1 MNKPTHR
8 TQRTPRSK
16 YAVLHPIAAAA
27 GLLMTTAMAHAAC
40 SPGLPTVC
48 TGTDTVGIHDNASRV
63 VVDPG
68 ATVSTSNL
76 GGNEATLRIGVLQDN
91 AGTISST
98 GNGNAVIVTSGV
110 DLGSSAP
117 QVGVSTPLFG
127 AVNSGTISAENGV
140 GIYTRPEWR
149 PTGPGNPPI
158 SASDPIAVWNKDTGV
173 INIVNGT
180 GIAATGGV
188 QNDGQVNVS
197 TGTGI
202 NIFGPF
208 AGVAHNGATGKITVG
223 DGIGIQTAGITIVN
237 DGDIAITGSNPG
249 IGVYNRN
256 YDLNFLTDRNDVNN
270 GTISVANGIGMQ
282 GRIDY
287 NTNKITVGKGTGI
300 NAGTFGGNTA
310 GANIQVGTGIGI
322 NSGGKAVNNG
332 IIGVQSGI
340 GMNGPTGINQ
350 GGGVITVGSKSAT
363 GQQIGMLAIG
373 ATNDGNIAVQQAVPF
388 GTPAYTGTDMALAN
402 DTLSTGATGLAAYT
416 TGINSATG
424 TISVAGEK
432 ATGALVGMGGSPST
446 VLNNDGTINATGPN
460 SRGAVVLGSPTGQQA
475 LNNTGTITA
484 TGLNSSGAVVLGSTF
499 GVPDSAVGA
508 VTSTVNNSG
517 TISGS
522 GTGARGLTV
531 SMLSDA
537 SKATITNS
545 KTIEATGT
553 NSVGIALNPLGNAAA
568 AHPGAAITL
577 TNQAGATISGAG
589 KAIES
594 GYGNIT
600 FSNFGQVNGDVALAN
615 SHVNTVLVDSQS
627 QIAGNLDLGN
637 TTASTLILDGK
648 TDAIYSNVV
657 TGNTRL
663 AGTMI
668 KRGNTTWTLDS
679 DMPQHTGT
687 TVIEAGK
694 LYVNG
699 AIPNAAVIVNPG
711 TLLGGTGQTGGITI
725 AGTVVPGPAGPGQIG
740 TLTANGNVVFQPGST
755 FVTNVNAAGQAGLL
769 TATGGATIN
778 GGTVQVGVIGDQSAY
793 LPTTRYRL
801 VHGDAGVSG
810 QFSGLTHDFAFLSPR
825 LTYDPNNVYLEF
837 LRNAVSLDDPARTPN
852 QKAVGAN
859 LNDPSV
865 CASGR
870 LNAVCNSILTL
881 PRDQV
886 PGAYDQLS
894 GESYATLRRMALA
907 QSSRFY
913 REVGN
918 RMQQRLSAEAHAQPA
933 TGSNGAGSRTGNSVV
948 IGSPNKDGWLNA
960 QYATT
965 SAESD
970 GNGGGYRSHNFGV
983 IGGVDHHLNDKVV
996 VGFAADVDQTNAT
1009 FSDRNAK
1016 GKVTSAYAGG
1026 YVGYREGQ
1034 FTATGV
1040 VGGGYHRYDMDR
1052 SPTFGN
1058 FAGATSGKGSGT
1070 EVGAYGELNY
1080 RLTTSGPASVEPF
1093 IAGQV
1098 IRFRNGGFTEGG
1110 NSGAELD
1117 IRGNSGTATMAMV
1130 GTRLGYHWMG
1140 SAGMQRVSATLA
1152 WTHENGAINKG
1163 VVASFA
1169 GAPGSPT
1176 YTVHGP
1182 REHANGAMIGLDY
1195 TGTVARNLELMGR
1208 VAARYKHD
1216 FSDHAF
1222 YAGLRYSW

>member
-27 GLLMTTAMAHAAC
+27 GLLMTTAVAHAAC
-40 SPGLPTVC
+40 SPGGFVLC
-48 TGTDTVGIHDNASRV
+48 TGADTVGVHDNVSYV
-63 VVDPG
+63 QVEPG

-76 GGNEATLRIGVLQDN
+76 GGNEATLRIGVLQGN
-91 AGTISST
+91 LGTISST
-98 GNGNAVIVTSGV
+98 GNGNAVIVTSGIYL
-110 DLGSSAP
+110 DGKAP
-117 QVGVSTPLFG
+117 PNGVYKPRFG
-127 AVNSGTISAENGV
+127 ALNSGTISADTGV
-140 GIYTRPEWR
+140 GILTHPEWR

-158 SASDPIAVWNKDTGV
+158 PASDAIAVWNKSTGI
-173 INIVNGT
+173 INVTNGT
-180 GIAATGGV
+180 GIGASGEV
-188 QNDGQVNVS
+188 QNDGKITIGS
-197 TGTGI
+197 GTGI
-202 NIFGPF
+202 NVYGPF
-208 AGVAHNGATGKITVG
+208 ADVAHNGTTGKITVG
-223 DGIGIQTAGITIVN
+223 DGIGIQTSGITIVN
-237 DGDIAITGSNPG
+237 DGDITITGSKTTSIG
-249 IGVYNRN
+249 IYDRN
-256 YDLNFLTDRNDVNN
+256 YDQNFLTDRNDVNN
-270 GTISVANGIGMQ
+270 GTVNVANGIGMQ
-282 GRIDY
+282 TRIAY
-287 NTNKITVGKGTGI
+287 NTNKITVGNGMGI
-300 NAGTFGGNTA
+300 NAAALGGNTA
-310 GANIQVGTGIGI
+310 GANIQVATGIGI
-322 NSGGKAVNNG
+322 NSGGKAINNG
-332 IIGVQSGI
+332 IVGVQSGI
-340 GMNGPTGINQ
+340 GMNAPTGINQ

-363 GQQIGMLAIG
+363 GPQLGVLAIG
-373 ATNDGNIAVQQAVPF
+373 ATNDGSIAVQQAVPF
-388 GTPAYTGTDMALAN
+388 GTPAYTGTDTALAN
-402 DTLSTGATGLAAYT
+402 DAFNTGATGMAAYT
-416 TGINSATG
+416 FGLNNATG
-424 TISVAGEK
+424 TISVTGEK
-432 ATGALVGMGGSPST
+432 AVGAMVGMGGAAST
-446 VLNNDGTINATGPN
+446 LLSNDGAINATGPN
-460 SRGAVVLGSPTGQQA
+460 SRGAVVLSSPTGQQT
-475 LNNTGTITA
+475 LNNTGTIAA
-484 TGLNSSGAVVLGSTF
+484 TGLNSTGAAVLGSTF
-499 GVPDSAVGA
+499 GVADSTVGA

-517 TISGS
+517 TISG
-522 GTGARGLTV
+522 TGDSARGLTV
-531 SMLSDA
+531 SMLSDT

-545 KTIEATGT
+545 KTIEASGTG
-553 NSVGIALNPLGNAAA
+553 SVGIALNPLGNAAA

-577 TNQAGATISGAG
+577 TNQAGATISGTG

-627 QIAGNLDLGN
+627 QIAGNLDLGT

-801 VHGDAGVSG
+801 VHGDTGVSG
-810 QFSGLTHDFAFLSPR
+810 QFSGLQHDFVFLSPR

-837 LRNAVSLDDPARTPN
+837 QRSAVALDDPARTPN

-933 TGSNGAGSRTGNSVV
+933 AGASSTGNSVA

-965 SAESD
+965 SADSD

-1117 IRGNSGTATMAMV
+1117 IHGNSGTATMAMI
-1130 GTRLGYHWMG
+1130 GTRLGYHWAG

-1208 VAARYKHD
+1208 IAARYKND

>member
-1 MNKPTHR
+1 MHKP
-8 TQRTPRSK
+8 K
-16 YAVLHPIAAAA
+16 YRRHAVLHPIATAV
-27 GLLMTTAMAHAAC
+27 GLLLTSTLAHAAC
-40 SPGLPTVC
+40 LPGNPTVC
-48 TGTDTVGIHDNASRV
+48 TGTDTVGIQNNTSHV
-63 VVDPG
+63 QVDAGGTVTTANIG
-68 ATVSTSNL
+68 AND
-76 GGNEATLRIGVLQDN
+76 ATLRIGVLQDN
-91 AGTISST
+91 LGTISST
-98 GNGNAVIVTSGV
+98 GNGNAVIVTSGFYL
-110 DLGSSAP
+110 DGKAP
-117 QVGVSTPLFG
+117 TVGVYKPKFG
-127 AVNSGTISAENGV
+127 AINSGTISTEVGNG
-140 GIYTRPEWR
+140 IHTLPELR

-158 SASDPIAVWNKDTGV
+158 SASDPIAVWNKSTGI
-173 INIVNGT
+173 INVVEGT
-180 GIAATGGV
+180 GIAASGEI
-188 QNDGQVNVS
+188 QNDGQINVGK
-197 TGTGI
+197 GTGL
-202 NIFGPF
+202 NVFGPF
-208 AGVAHNGATGKITVG
+208 AGIAHNGTTGTITVGDGIGMEARGIRIVNDGDVTITGSAPGSIGMLNHNYDKDYLQDTNDANNGTITVANGVGMQSRIGYNTSKITVG
-223 DGIGIQTAGITIVN
+223 DGIG
-237 DGDIAITGSNPG
+237 
-249 IGVYNRN
+249 
-256 YDLNFLTDRNDVNN
+256 
-270 GTISVANGIGMQ
+270 M
-282 GRIDY
+282 
-287 NTNKITVGKGTGI
+287 NTKTL
-300 NAGTFGGNTA
+300 AGNTL

-322 NSGGKAVNNG
+322 NAGSQAINNG
-332 IIGVQSGI
+332 IVGVQSGV
-340 GMNGPTGINQ
+340 GLNGNTGTNQ
-350 GGGVITVGSKSAT
+350 GGGDITVGSSVAT
-363 GQQIGMLAIG
+363 GQQIGMLAGSAANNGTI
-373 ATNDGNIAVQQAVPF
+373 TVRQAMPF
-388 GTPAYTGTDMALAN
+388 GTPAYTGTDAALAS
-402 DTLSTGATGLAAYT
+402 DTYTAGATGVAAY
-416 TGINSATG
+416 GVASNSATG
-424 TISVAGEK
+424 NITVAGEK
-432 ATGALVGMGGSPST
+432 ATGVMVGIGSPT
-446 VLNNDGTINATGPN
+446 ATTQLGNAGTITVNGPN
-460 SRGAVVLGSPTGQQA
+460 SRGTVLLSPLNGSQVFA
-475 LNNTGTITA
+475 NTGTIAA
-484 TGLNSSGAVVLGSTF
+484 TGLNSTGAVVLGTQF
-499 GVPDSAVGA
+499 GTPDSAVGTVVA
-508 VTSTVNNSG
+508 TVNNSG
-517 TISGS
+517 IISGT
-522 GTGARGLTV
+522 GTGARGMTV
-531 SMLSDA
+531 SMLSNT
-537 SKATITNS
+537 SKATITNTG
-545 KTIEATGT
+545 TIEANGTG
-553 NSVGIALNPLGNAAA
+553 SVGVALNPLGNASS

-615 SHVNTVLVDSQS
+615 SQVNTVLVDSQS
-627 QIAGNLDLGN
+627 QIAGNLDLGV
-637 TTASTLILDGK
+637 TPASTLILDGK

-679 DMPQHTGT
+679 NMPQHTGT

-699 AIPNAAVIVNPG
+699 AIPNAAVIVNSG

-725 AGTVVPGPAGPGQIG
+725 AGTVVPGPAGTGQIG

-755 FVTNVNAAGQAGLL
+755 FVSNVNAAGQAGLL
-769 TATGGATIN
+769 TATGAATIN
-778 GGTVQVGVIGDQSAY
+778 GGSVQVGVIGDQSTY

-810 QFSGLTHDFAFLSPR
+810 QFNGLQHDFVFLSPR

-837 LRNAVSLDDPARTPN
+837 QRSAISLQDPARTPN
-852 QKAVGAN
+852 QKAAGGN

-870 LNAVCNSILTL
+870 LNAVCNSVLTL
-881 PRDQV
+881 SRDQV
-886 PGAYDQLS
+886 PDAYDQLS
-894 GESYATLRRMALA
+894 GESYASLRRMALA

-918 RMQQRLSAEAHAQPA
+918 RTQQRLSAEAHAQPV
-933 TGSNGAGSRTGNSVV
+933 AGTNSTA
-948 IGSPNKDGWLNA
+948 IAPTNKDGWLNT

-983 IGGVDHHLNDKVV
+983 IGGVDHHLSDKVV
-996 VGFAADVDQTNAT
+996 VGVAADVDQTNAT

-1016 GKVTSAYAGG
+1016 GKVTSAYVGG
-1026 YVGYREGQ
+1026 YAGYREGR

-1052 SPTFGN
+1052 TPTFGT

-1093 IAGQV
+1093 IAGQA
-1098 IRFRNGGFTEGG
+1098 IRFNNGGFTERG

-1117 IRGNSGTATMAMV
+1117 IRGNSGTATMAMI
-1130 GTRLGYHWMG
+1130 GTRLGYHWAG
-1140 SAGMQRVSATLA
+1140 AAGMQRLSATLA

-1182 REHANGAMIGLDY
+1182 RERTNGALLSLDY
-1195 TGTVARNLELMGR
+1195 TGTVAHNLELMGR
-1208 VAARYKHD
+1208 VAARYKND